1 MGWTEFIKF
10 LISGYLL
17 YYGILILLDLLKP
30 EKGILLV
37 GEEDLLEFP
46 EDTQTTIIEEEES
59 SQYGGATSGVQMTKE
74 EEGEQWELYQENV
87 NVSTGGVS
95 TMIDLFRLAQDE
107 TIEVKKHLV
116 Y

>member
-17 YYGILILLDLLKP
+17 YYGVLIVLDLLKP

-46 EDTQTTIIEEEES
+46 EDTQTTIIEEEEF
-59 SQYGGATSGVQMTKE
+59 SQNGGSPSGVPITME
-74 EEGEQWELYQENV
+74 EEGEQWELFKENV
-87 NVSTGGVS
+87 NVSTGGVTS
-95 TMIDLFRLAQDE
+95 MIDLFRLAQDE

>member
-17 YYGILILLDLLKP
+17 YYGVLIVLDLLKP

-46 EDTQTTIIEEEES
+46 EDTQTIIIEEEEFSQNGGS
-59 SQYGGATSGVQMTKE
+59 SSGVQIPNE
-74 EEGEQWELYQENV
+74 EEGELWELFRENF
-87 NVSTGGVS
+87 NVSSGGVTS
-95 TMIDLFRLAQDE
+95 MIDLFRLAQDE